1 MQWNDDTIHFTL
13 AWKNSVGKTKPW
25 SRTKSQQKVWN
36 RRPTAQRYNYLEEGN
51 EQSNRIQ
58 TPNDGTYK

>member
-1 MQWNDDTIHFTL
+1 MNYQHILFVL

-51 EQSNRIQ
+51 EQNNRIQ
-58 TPNDGTYK
+58 APDDGTYT